1 MERKE
6 FIEKVGLSSASIL
19 IFGCMQACSKS
30 DSSADPSNS
39 NGNSNGTTNPI
50 DFSINITIAPYN
62 NLNNL
67 GGFYID
73 AAKNI
78 IIARTLNNDFLA
90 VSSVCTHQQVTL
102 EYQSNANRFY
112 CSGHG
117 SVFSVTGA
125 VTTGP
130 ATQALKQYKTTLTG
144 NTLRIYA

>member
-30 DSSADPSNS
+30 EGSAAPSNS
-39 NGNSNGTTNPI
+39 NGNNEGTTKPI

-62 NLNNL
+62 TLNTL
-67 GGFYID
+67 GGFYVD

-78 IIARTLNNDFLA
+78 IIARTLNNSFLA

-102 EYQSNANRFY
+102 EYQSNGDRFY

-117 SVFSVTGA
+117 SVFSTTGA

-144 NTLRIYA
+144 DILRVYA